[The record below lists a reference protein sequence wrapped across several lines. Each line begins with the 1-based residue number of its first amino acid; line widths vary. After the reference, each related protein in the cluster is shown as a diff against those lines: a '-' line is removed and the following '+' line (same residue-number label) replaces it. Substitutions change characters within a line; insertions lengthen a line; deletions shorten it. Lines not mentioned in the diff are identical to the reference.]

1 MLHWIWVII
10 VGALI
15 GAIAGWITRRG
26 DSMNWFFNIIAGLLG
41 SYLGEALLG
50 SWGWEVAGMAIFPSV
65 IGATV
70 LVLVSVMVLNLLR
83 KDF

>member
-1 MLHWIWVII
+1 MLHWICVII